1 MRRRA
6 ARSLD
11 LVLVVLLGAAS
22 TVAPAA
28 PTGAAGE
35 TPLLTGRWTHAF
47 EEGGAEVPRCQ
58 AGAGGEVVC
67 KPAAVQMAVLPDGRI
82 FYVNGVEGDENIR
95 YGQAFELGPR
105 SRSDRARVLDR
116 RGSEPA
122 WTIPTP
128 EDGGGT
134 NPQIRPGA
142 NDANSDP
149 FGVAGVPGRPGD
161 GFVGSAWGRAG
172 GPPQE
177 PTSPPDDVQ
186 DNDGGLFCSDV
197 AQLADGRLLL
207 AGGTDYYNQPAVMD
221 RDEGDDADVGVAEL
235 EGIRAARLFDPS
247 TDSFTPAAD
256 MHYGRWYPTLVTLAD
271 GRVLAAS
278 GMTRMVKD
286 TQLSQVRRS
295 ELYDPAA
302 DTWTVTA
309 GPESETS
316 LPLYPRLHVMP
327 DGKVLY
333 NGVGETWGPF
343 GYAVDEAEWALQ
355 KLFDPRTGRWETTG
369 LAPAGVRGGAFEVM
383 LPLRPPYDDATML
396 TFGGTLGPSPGTSL
410 ATTLSTLTTAT
421 RHGRITSRTTGSL
434 HNRRWFSDGVLLPDG
449 TVLATNGGDKDS
461 PLTPGFEMA
470 VHQAELFDPR
480 TGTWTPMASSGRDRV
495 YHISAA
501 LLPDG
506 RVLVGGNA
514 PPGAGYGGRRSQG
527 DPFANNDKDPSFEI
541 FSPPYLFRGER
552 PEITYSPG
560 HVAWGSSFP
569 LRATRA
575 GEIVSVV
582 LVRLPSPQHNIDSD
596 QRAVELAFS
605 RHRDTLTAVAPP
617 GGAVA
622 PPGFYYLFVNRSSP
636 LGPVPSVARI
646 VKVGTASDPQP
657 AFLPMVDST
666 VAAGRLSA
674 TPPPGGGSP

>member
-1 MRRRA
+1 MRPRGA
-6 ARSLD
+6 PSLE
-11 LVLVVLLGAAS
+11 LVLIGLVAALLS
-22 TVAPAA
+22 VAPAA
-28 PTGAAGE
+28 STAAAGDS
-35 TPLLTGRWTHAF
+35 PLHIGQWTQPF
-47 EEGGAEVPRCQ
+47 EEGGAEMPRCRPE
-58 AGAGGEVVC
+58 AGGQVVC

-82 FYVNGVEGDENIR
+82 FYVNGVEGDENVR
-95 YGQAFELGPR
+95 YGQATELSPR
-105 SRSDRARVLDR
+105 SREDRARVLDL
-116 RGSEPA
+116 RGPEPA

-142 NDANSDP
+142 DDTNADP

-161 GFVGSAWGRAG
+161 GFVGSAWGRIG

-186 DNDGGLFCSDV
+186 DNDGALFCSDI

-207 AGGTDYYNQPAVMD
+207 AGGTDYYNQPSLMD
-221 RDEGDDADVGVAEL
+221 RDEGDAADVGVAEL
-235 EGIRAARLFDPS
+235 EGIRAARLFDPA
-247 TDSFTPAAD
+247 TDTFTPAAD

-286 TQLSQVRRS
+286 TQLSQVRRA
-295 ELYDPAA
+295 EVYDPAQ
-302 DTWTVTA
+302 DTWTPTD

-316 LPLYPRLHVMP
+316 LPLYPRLHLMP
-327 DGKVLY
+327 GGKVLY
-333 NGVGETWGPF
+333 NGAGETWGPF
-343 GYAVDEAEWALQ
+343 GYAVDEAEWAFQ

-383 LPLRPPYDDATML
+383 LPLRPPYADATML

-410 ATTLSTLTTAT
+410 ATTLSTLTTVH
-421 RHGRITSRTTGSL
+421 RNGGITSRTTGSL

-449 TVLATNGGDKDS
+449 SVLATNGGDKDS
-461 PLTPGFEMA
+461 PLTPGFEMP
-470 VHQAELFDPR
+470 VHQAERYDPA
-480 TGTWTPMASSGRDRV
+480 TGTWTPMASSSRDRV

-514 PPGAGYGGRRSQG
+514 PPGAGYGGRRHQG

-552 PEITYSPG
+552 PEITDGPA
-560 HVAWGSSFP
+560 HVAWGSSFD
-569 LRATRA
+569 LRATHA

-582 LVRLPSPQHNIDSD
+582 LIRLPSPQHNIDSD
-596 QRAVELAFS
+596 QRAVELEFA
-605 RHRDTLTAVAPP
+605 RHGDTLTAVAPP
-617 GGAVA
+617 DGVVA
-622 PPGFYYLFVNRSSP
+622 PPGFYYLFVNRSSAH
-636 LGPVPSVARI
+636 GPIPSVARI
-646 VKVGTASDPQP
+646 LRIGDASGRQP
-657 AFLPMVDST
+657 
-666 VAAGRLSA
+666 
-674 TPPPGGGSP
+674 